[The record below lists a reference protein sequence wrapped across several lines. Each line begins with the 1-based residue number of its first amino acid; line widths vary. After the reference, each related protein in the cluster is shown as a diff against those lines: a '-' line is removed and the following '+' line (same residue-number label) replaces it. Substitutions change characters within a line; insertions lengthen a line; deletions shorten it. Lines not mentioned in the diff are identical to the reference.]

1 MCYIRCCIRC
11 VKTQPRGLCASSMI
25 QWATASAA
33 QLWQDSTGLD
43 RTRELWS
50 EEDGSP
56 PWIHRRPRAR
66 SQHRKHGEAWRSMEK
81 HGEDVKVP
89 HRPTMSIFVQ
99 WLDPQVWTWD
109 ITSGVFAH
117 SRKLAGAPNIRSFI
131 AFLLLCF
138 DTATRLILTS
148 CHVGATKLTKIWHQ
162 KIINC
167 RSSTQ
172 FQKRISTAKQSKQ
185 GCCTKNTTLDNIM
198 ITLEPVENLGA
209 LLSVA
214 DCGIW
219 QVPRTGQ
226 ALRCETFTA
235 AVCPPV
241 FSSSCR
247 YAYSVDVCWLAES
260 PWCCSRVKNK
270 KTRCFLCFLVI
281 FCPCSEVLKASRC
294 HRSKIFGKKI
304 ARKSSSLDSVCWQV
318 RRSSPLKLQKV
329 HFREEGTRYFTYTLV

>member
-1 MCYIRCCIRC
+1 MAW
-11 VKTQPRGLCASSMI
+11 PSGFGLG
-25 QWATASAA
+25 T
-33 QLWQDSTGLD
+33 L
-43 RTRELWS
+43 
-50 EEDGSP
+50 
-56 PWIHRRPRAR
+56 
-66 SQHRKHGEAWRSMEK
+66 
-81 HGEDVKVP
+81 
-89 HRPTMSIFVQ
+89 
-99 WLDPQVWTWD
+99 PQEF
-109 ITSGVFAH
+109 FAH

-270 KTRCFLCFLVI
+270 KNTLFPMFPRHILSLFWS
-281 FCPCSEVLKASRC
+281 SEGFKMPQVENLR
-294 HRSKIFGKKI
+294 KKN
-304 ARKSSSLDSVCWQV
+304 RQEVEQPWQ
-318 RRSSPLKLQKV
+318 RLLAG
-329 HFREEGTRYFTYTLV
+329 EA